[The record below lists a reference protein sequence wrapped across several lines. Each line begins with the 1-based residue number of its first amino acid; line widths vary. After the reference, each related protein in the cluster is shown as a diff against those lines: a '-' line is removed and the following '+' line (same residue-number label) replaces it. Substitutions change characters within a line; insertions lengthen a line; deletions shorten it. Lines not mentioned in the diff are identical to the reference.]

1 MRFEELK
8 PGPIGNAMH
17 DDKKPSPGPVLPDP
31 REDHTSVLAHQLRNS
46 LNSMM
51 MRVELLAREVGEGGS
66 RHLDKLRQDIVR
78 LDQTIEAMLHT
89 GARIRE

>member
-1 MRFEELK
+1 
-8 PGPIGNAMH
+8 
-17 DDKKPSPGPVLPDP
+17 
-31 REDHTSVLAHQLRNS
+31 
-46 LNSMM
+46 MM